1 MDTFIFDLKIFP
13 KLKSVKQQQRQ
24 LSNRLNAF
32 YASSSSS
39 SGSHSFLEKGH
50 TEIYKNIN
58 LYELM

>member
-32 YASSSSS
+32 YASSSS
-39 SGSHSFLEKGH
+39 FLEKGH
-50 TEIYKNIN
+50 TEIYKKSKPLRIDVKSDF
-58 LYELM
+58 